1 MTETSEHTFEELAQ
15 HVIKAIA
22 EVKEIP
28 EDTIKL
34 DSTFDDLGVDSLD
47 AMEML
52 FLMEEQFDVNMPDT
66 VVRAMRN
73 VRQVVEVLDKL
84 LKGEELEIP
93 EPSATPE
100 EEEPQAEAG

>member
-1 MTETSEHTFEELAQ
+1 MAEPSEHTFEELTQ
-15 HVIKAIA
+15 HVVKAIA

-34 DSTFDDLGVDSLD
+34 DSTFEELGVDSLD

-66 VVRAMRN
+66 AVRAMRN
-73 VRQVVEVLDKL
+73 VRQVVEALDKL
-84 LKGEELEIP
+84 LRGEELEIP
-93 EPSATPE
+93 ELPATPG
-100 EEEPQAEAG
+100 EEPQAEAG

>member
-1 MTETSEHTFEELAQ
+1 MAESSEHTFEELAQ

-34 DSTFDDLGVDSLD
+34 DSTFEELGVDSLD

-84 LKGEELEIP
+84 LKGEEIEVP
-93 EPSATPE
+93 EPPAPPE